1 MLRTAPE
8 EVDEPEVLRTAPEE
22 VVEPLPSPVRRTVW
36 PELEEVDEPEVTLVA
51 ELVVPLLA
59 AGVEVLEEV
68 TLFCEEDELDAAG
81 TAAAEEVLLAEV
93 VALAEEAADVEEVD
107 LAEEAA
113 AVVDEED
120 VDEEVTR
127 F

>member
-1 MLRTAPE
+1 MLRTAP
-8 EVDEPEVLRTAPEE
+8 E

-36 PELEEVDEPEVTLVA
+36 PELEDVDEPEVTLVA

-68 TLFCEEDELDAAG
+68 TVFCEEEELDAAG

-93 VALAEEAADVEEVD
+93 VALAEEAAEVEVVD
-107 LAEEAA
+107 LAEEAD
-113 AVVDEED
+113 VDVEED
-120 VDEEVTR
+120 DEEVTR

>member
-8 EVDEPEVLRTAPEE
+8 EVDDPEVLRTAPEE

-36 PELEEVDEPEVTLVA
+36 PELEDVDEPEVTLVA

-68 TLFCEEDELDAAG
+68 TVFCEEEELDAAG

-93 VALAEEAADVEEVD
+93 VALAEEAAEVEVVD

-113 AVVDEED
+113 VDVEE
-120 VDEEVTR
+120 DEEVTR